1 MITQRVLVANEPR
14 AYREALAGALTHLRP
29 GLRVQ
34 LLEPAVL
41 DDTAAQ
47 LRPALVV
54 CSQLS
59 AAVRTHAGAWLLLY
73 PEGAERA
80 AIGAGDWGQVLPSS
94 DFATVLDV
102 LDATLATPAT
112 ADLPRPVWPVPVDA
126 GELHPH

>member
-1 MITQRVLVANEPR
+1 MANQRVLVVNELR

-59 AAVRTHAGAWLLLY
+59 AAAGTHAGAWLLLY
-73 PEGAERA
+73 PEGASQP
-80 AIGAGDWGQVLPSS
+80 GLQGH
-94 DFATVLDV
+94 
-102 LDATLATPAT
+102 LA
-112 ADLPRPVWPVPVDA
+112 L
-126 GELHPH
+126 